1 MTRIRLVGEDAL
13 CCALGVRLVAEA
25 LPGWSLAGDP
35 INALGITKLV
45 PNLHRYRQQAQ
56 HVQPVLC
63 IADTD
68 HRCPVELLREWSLS
82 TVPESFVFRLAVS
95 EAESWVLADRHATAE
110 FFGVAL
116 KHVPEA
122 PERVPDAKRIV
133 LRLASL
139 SRNRSIR
146 QEMVSPTDL
155 HKPGSGYN
163 LHLCRLVAGPWQAAR
178 AAANSES
185 LGRALRRLQAL
196 RTVGAIGR

>member
-13 CCALGVRLVAEA
+13 CCALGERLIAEA
-25 LPGWSLAGDP
+25 LPGWSLAGEP
-35 INALGITKLV
+35 INAHGITKLV
-45 PNLHRYRQQAQ
+45 PSLPRYKQQAR

-68 HRCPVELLREWSLS
+68 HRCPVELIRQWSGH
-82 TVPESFVFRLAVS
+82 EAAEKFVFRLAVS

-122 PERVPDAKRIV
+122 PERVSDAKRAV
-133 LRLASL
+133 LRLAAL
-139 SRNRSIR
+139 SRNRPIR
-146 QEMVSPTDL
+146 QEMVSPVDA

-163 LHLCRLVAGPWQAAR
+163 LHLRKLVAGPWQPSR
-178 AAANSES
+178 AAGNCES
-185 LGRALRRLQAL
+185 LDRALQRLRVLAAAA
-196 RTVGAIGR
+196 GGR